1 MGPDAPCTVSLN
13 RLHGGTCAAIEP
25 DMCCGCMRLL
35 VIGLRVYDLSLAD
48 GGPASNACMHR

>member
-35 VIGLRVYDLSLAD
+35 VISLRVYDLSLAD
-48 GGPASNACMHR
+48 GGHRQQRMHA